1 MLSRSASAAAAA
13 AAAVVRR
20 ASASASASA
29 ASAGTRTYTTTTCIS
44 SSGGLLRRPRT
55 IPAALAST
63 QVQTASM
70 RRFSSASTSA
80 SAGVSIPTRH
90 SRHLPRPVCAD
101 AAELEATTASLLASR
116 PGSLFTYE
124 HGGGGAI
131 GSLGGSSNKADE
143 YEAGLARSDVT
154 TQKFEW
160 TLGGHAAA
168 IPGTVANASAAA
180 CIAASGDA
188 SSASSYSLSKSKK
201 HLDAMVELL
210 ERIEEEGRIYV
221 ELRARVLNQQFGSGG
236 VSSAS
241 SSSSD
246 SSSDSGSS
254 SSSDSDNETS
264 TGAAKSQSAWR
275 IQSLINR
282 YGAAPGPSIYM
293 YDALL
298 DAIACCAERQQQQQH
313 HHHQQQEQDDSSADM
328 SMEYL
333 ALARSVYERAMA
345 RHYADGGPNANNRLT
360 VPTLVTYNAVLR
372 TCAAA
377 VEYNSNNNAL
387 RVQVQLRDAALDLAF
402 VVYDA
407 LNANS
412 PTDPASTSNA
422 VSKNKSSKKVAGNN
436 TSITTT
442 TSTCTTSSAAILP
455 KRNSATYAHMLRVI
469 ARCIPPSPTRGNVA
483 YGLWLSCTGHDGVL
497 DGQVIQAFVEA
508 NTRNGSNGQQYDAF
522 VAKVRGA
529 GAGTGA
535 GIDSPQENDVLRQNW
550 WRNRNSRRI
559 QQSIGGGGEG
569 MSEY

>member
-1 MLSRSASAAAAA
+1 
-13 AAAVVRR
+13 
-20 ASASASASA
+20 
-29 ASAGTRTYTTTTCIS
+29 
-44 SSGGLLRRPRT
+44 
-55 IPAALAST
+55 
-63 QVQTASM
+63 M

-143 YEAGLARSDVT
+143 YEAGLARSDVS

-168 IPGTVANASAAA
+168 IPGTVASAAA
-180 CIAASGDA
+180 AAAAASGDA
-188 SSASSYSLSKSKK
+188 SSAASSASLSSLSKNKK

-298 DAIACCAERQQQQQH
+298 DAIACCAEQQQQQ
-313 HHHQQQEQDDSSADM
+313 QQQEQDDSSADM

-377 VEYNSNNNAL
+377 VEHNNNNNNNDNAL
-387 RVQVQLRDAALDLAF
+387 RDRVQVRDAALDLAF

-529 GAGTGA
+529 GAGAGAGAGTGA

-559 QQSIGGGGEG
+559 QQSSGGSGEG